1 MKFRVSLLVSFFL
14 GCAFVVKG
22 QNSVGI
28 GIINPNKNAVLEL
41 VSQGNNQGLLV
52 PRLST
57 AQRTATSFTG
67 TLTAAENG
75 LLIFDSDEKKF
86 YFWQVDLWLPFKTG
100 LELTV
105 GDGIAITGNTI
116 STIPQDLQLSGS
128 TLSITDNP
136 SATLIDLTPFAGV
149 NTDNQTLS
157 YVPASG
163 LLTITRLLGSQSVT
177 ITSAG
182 AAGGDL
188 SGTFPNPVIAANAV
202 TGAKILDGTIAS
214 GDLANNAV
222 TDLKIATGITASK
235 ITAGATGQVL
245 TTVAGVST
253 WAAPSL
259 GTITSISTGT
269 GLSGGPITTTG
280 TISLA
285 NTTVLAGSYGGA
297 TQVPNFI
304 VDDQGRLT
312 AAGNTTIAGVSPG
325 GVATGDLSGTYPAP
339 VINANAVTSAK
350 ILDGTIAAADVAND
364 AITTLKI
371 LDGAVTNT
379 KLATTTVTVGAY
391 GSATQVPSFTVDAQ
405 GRLTAAGNTTITG
418 VIPGGAAGGDLIGTY
433 PIPTLSL
440 TGVIPNTYGSA
451 ATVPQILIDA
461 KGRITSATS
470 VAISVAPTGIAGGDL
485 TGSNYPNPTVA
496 PNAITSAKILDGT
509 IVDADISSLN
519 VSKLSVGTVG
529 QILTTSGGV
538 AQWSAP
544 GVTTLIQAP
553 GMRNLVAGSPI
564 GSVGSG
570 TDNAFYGSAAGASTS
585 GSYNVFMGTQAGQN
599 TSSGSLNA
607 LVGWLAGSA
616 NATATFNGNT
626 FIGAQAGQATTGGP
640 NTFIGEKSGQ
650 ANTTGTQSLFAG
662 NRAGITN
669 ITGGQH
675 TILGYFA
682 DVSTANLQ
690 NATAVGYNTIVNASN
705 NMVFGNNAV
714 VGWGFGVAPG
724 AAAIRVG
731 SGATNGNGATLTLAG
746 NWTSTSDRTKKHDI
760 TNINYGLSELLK
772 LRAVSYKWNGT
783 NQTDF
788 GFIAQEVKNIFPEIV
803 YGEEGQMSISYGQ
816 ITAVLTKAVQEQQK
830 EIEALESQVLMS
842 QKKIAELEASVRIMK
857 SNNDKVTAMSEEL
870 ENIKRILGVE
880 ASVKDNKN

>member
-1 MKFRVSLLVSFFL
+1 MKFRISLLVSFFL

-163 LLTITRLLGSQSVT
+163 LLTITRLLGPQSVT

-325 GVATGDLSGTYPAP
+325 GAATGDLSGTYPAP

-371 LDGAVTNT
+371 LDGAVTST
-379 KLATTTVTVGAY
+379 KLANTGVTPGTY
-391 GSATQVPSFTVDAQ
+391 GNSTQVSRVIVDAQ
-405 GRLTAAGNTTITG
+405 GRITSASNVTITG
-418 VIPGGAAGGDLIGTY
+418 ASPTGAAGGDLVGTY

-451 ATVPQILIDA
+451 ATVPQIVIDA

-564 GSVGSG
+564 GSVGPG
-570 TDNAFYGSAAGASTS
+570 TDNAFYGSSAGASTS

-830 EIEALESQVLMS
+830 EIEVLESQVLMS
-842 QKKIAELEASVRIMK
+842 QKKIAELEASVQSMK
-857 SNNDKVTAMSEEL
+857 ANNDKVAAMSEEL
-870 ENIKRILGVE
+870 ENIKRIVGVE
-880 ASVKDNKN
+880 ANAKVKK